1 MQPTHVLSTC
11 YRFIGLL
18 SDIIPHV
25 HILLGNH
32 DLAYRRDYQ
41 TTALDAFTLN
51 RLAPY
56 VSIHKEI
63 AQHEWDGRRV
73 ILLPF
78 REDQSGLTDAVAS
91 LSPTE
96 ASKTVAF
103 AHLAINKAIT
113 QRYVVG
119 DGFKNLSAAKSITY
133 NGLTGPDQF
142 ASLARTFTGHF
153 HSHQTI
159 TQKQPDTNK
168 TDLRGSI
175 TYLGSPLQ
183 LNWSDLYDEKRGI
196 LLFDPE
202 TLKHEM
208 LINPYV
214 IGYTTVNLQ
223 EVLNDQAN
231 EEALKD
237 KHVMLLGDLSHLKY
251 VMARDKLLSLGAR
264 SVRDWNPMG
273 FKSHSD
279 RAALGSSVPASDASF
294 QPLEE
299 PRKFEDITGD
309 GVSSSA
315 LDYQPRANKLDFAAE
330 AREYVTSLE
339 LDNSLSLRQEELIRV
354 GQRMIQVSR
363 GLVDQDED
371 EDLQLNY
378 EVFLDRSTQAISTRS
393 ATDLKG
399 ASNHTFA
406 AVPSTLTI
414 TNFLSVQ
421 NTITIDFRYD
431 LAHGLTFLVGE
442 NGSGKSMLIEA
453 MVWCQFGQCVRSGM
467 AVDDVVNDI
476 IGKNCC
482 VTLEFANGYAISRHR
497 KHKEN
502 GNRVIVLLHGEAQL
516 QYDHPDKGTTQE
528 AIVELLGINYE
539 TYIKTVVLSHESAA
553 SFLSSKAA
561 EKRKLTEAALGMSIL
576 DTYGKVSRLLLKDV
590 DENANAVEKN
600 MQDVAHTM
608 EHTEK
613 RIEVLDRKRKTCEM
627 EAYSAAASLELAIQ
641 DHAAARLRSDG
652 QFGDGDLEL
661 SIDSAEYQQKMSASS
676 QGLQN
681 AMEVAHFAEL
691 AMGSSAKISALTDQ
705 ISMEKE
711 SRQRLENEYTQIRG
725 MVNADFMS
733 WLVGLKQKLS
743 QKFGTVPADRPSIL
757 QRLLCAI
764 RAVVTRG
771 AVGVLEFLISNYQAI
786 DIKHQQR
793 RVVIDGLCED
803 IKDSKLRLQS
813 LHLEVTDIIH
823 RNRLATS
830 QALRGIDKRIMEVEQ
845 AQKTC
850 ADVMFKHQQAMFRQQ
865 KEFIFKQQQE
875 AKLKQKQEEA
885 MLKRHEAATYTYLI
899 EAERSSLHSISQKY
913 DKLALKLRELAANR
927 EVFAFWSS
935 ALTKRNKRT
944 SSAAKSRGKS
954 TANFREYVLEKSISD
969 LNRLLAQ
976 ILTALYDDTRH
987 TNAIATGMLSSLFDS
1002 ESIGTM
1008 EHESC
1013 SPGPVLDQS
1022 LGIHHTLAYGKRSGG
1037 ERKRLDLALF
1047 FALLHLG
1054 WAESAHRAHYLLIDE
1069 VFDSLD
1075 EAGQEAVVRW
1085 CMIMLQSMVSWIVMV
1100 THSRFL
1106 AERDPERDA
1115 GKAMVMRIRMGSQGT
1130 ELVKDGQRIG
1140 I

>member
-1 MQPTHVLSTC
+1 MQGLPTGTVRWLLFSDLHFKHHDLNRVWQTAKWIVAEAERHQVRRVVVCGDLLTSRTMQPTHVLSTC

-41 TTALDAFTLN
+41 TTALDAFNLN

-78 REDQSGLTDAVAS
+78 REDQSGLTDTVAS

-119 DGFKNLSAAKSITY
+119 DGFKNLSAAKPITY
-133 NGLTGPDQF
+133 NGLT
-142 ASLARTFTGHF
+142 
-153 HSHQTI
+153 
-159 TQKQPDTNK
+159 DTNK

-251 VMARDKLLSLGAR
+251 VMARDKLLSLGAQ
-264 SVRDWNPMG
+264 SVRDWNPTG

-279 RAALGSSVPASDASF
+279 RAALGPSVPASDASF

-309 GVSSSA
+309 RVSSSA

-330 AREYVTSLE
+330 AREYITSLE
-339 LDNSLSLRQEELIRV
+339 LDSSLSLRQEELIRV

-431 LAHGLTFLVGE
+431 LARGLTFLVGE

-476 IGKNCC
+476 ISKNCC
-482 VTLEFANGYAISRHR
+482 VTLKFANGYAISRHR

-516 QYDHPDKGTTQE
+516 QYNHPDKGTTQE

-613 RIEVLDRKRKTCEM
+613 RIEFLDRKRKTCEM
-627 EAYSAAASLELAIQ
+627 EAYSAAASLE
-641 DHAAARLRSDG
+641 LRSDG

-661 SIDSAEYQQKMSASS
+661 SIDSAEYQQKI
-676 QGLQN
+676 
-681 AMEVAHFAEL
+681 
-691 AMGSSAKISALTDQ
+691 AKISALTDQ

-711 SRQRLENEYTQIRG
+711 SRQRLENEYTQMRG

-733 WLVGLKQKLS
+733 WLVGLKQKLG
-743 QKFGTVPADRPSIL
+743 QKFGAVPADRPSIP

-830 QALRGIDKRIMEVEQ
+830 QALRVIDKRIVEVEQ

-850 ADVMFKHQQAMFRQQ
+850 AD
-865 KEFIFKQQQE
+865 
-875 AKLKQKQEEA
+875 QEEA
-885 MLKRHEAATYTYLI
+885 MIKRHEAATYTCLI
-899 EAERSSLHSISQKY
+899 EAERSSLHSISQRY
-913 DKLALKLRELAANR
+913 DKLALKLRELAADR

-935 ALTKRNKRT
+935 ALTIRNKRT

-1022 LGIHHTLAYGKRSGG
+1022 LDIHHSLAYGKRSGG

>member
-41 TTALDAFTLN
+41 TTALDAFNLN

-103 AHLAINKAIT
+103 AHLAINKAVT
-113 QRYVVG
+113 QRYVIG
-119 DGFKNLSAAKSITY
+119 DDFKNLSAAKSVTY

-159 TQKQPDTNK
+159 IQKQPNTDK
-168 TDLRGSI
+168 TDFRGSI

-202 TLKHEM
+202 TLEHEM

-214 IGYTTVNLQ
+214 IGYITADLQ
-223 EVLNDQAN
+223 EVLNGQVN
-231 EEALKD
+231 KEAVKD
-237 KHVMLLGDLSHLKY
+237 KHVMLLGELSHLKY
-251 VMARDKLLSLGAR
+251 VMARDKLLALGAR
-264 SVRDWNPMG
+264 SIRDWNPMG
-273 FKSHSD
+273 FKSHCD

-294 QPLEE
+294 QPLE
-299 PRKFEDITGD
+299 KTGKIEDTTGD
-309 GVSSSA
+309 GLGVSSSA
-315 LDYQPRANKLDFAAE
+315 LDYQRRASKLDFAAE

-354 GQRMIQVSR
+354 GQRMIQVSC
-363 GLVDQDED
+363 GLLDQDED
-371 EDLQLNY
+371 QDLQLNY
-378 EVFLDRSTQAISTRS
+378 EVFLDRSTQTISTRS
-393 ATDLKG
+393 ALDLKG
-399 ASNHTFA
+399 ASGHAFA

-431 LAHGLTFLVGE
+431 LARGLTFLVGE
-442 NGSGKSMLIEA
+442 NGSGKSMVIEA
-453 MVWCQFGQCVRSGM
+453 MVWCQFGQCIRSGM
-467 AVDDVVNDI
+467 AADDVVNDI
-476 IGKNCC
+476 VGKNCC

-502 GNRVIVLLHGEAQL
+502 RNRVIVLLHGEAQL
-516 QYDHPDKGTTQE
+516 QYDHTDKGKTQE

-553 SFLSSKAA
+553 SFLSSKTA

-590 DENANAVEKN
+590 DEKANAVHKN
-600 MQDVAHTM
+600 MQDATHAM

-613 RIEVLDRKRKTCEM
+613 RIEVLDRKRKTCET

-641 DHAAARLRSDG
+641 DHAATRLQNYG
-652 QFGDGDLEL
+652 QFGDEDLEL
-661 SIDSAEYQQKMSASS
+661 SISFAEYEQKMSASS
-676 QGLQN
+676 QGLQH
-681 AMEVAHFAEL
+681 AMEVAHL
-691 AMGSSAKISALTDQ
+691 AKLTMGSRAKISALTDQ
-705 ISMEKE
+705 TRMEKK
-711 SRQRLENEYTQIRG
+711 RWQCLENEYNRRRE
-725 MVNADFMS
+725 MMNADFMS
-733 WLVGLKQKLS
+733 WLVGLKQKLGKS
-743 QKFGTVPADRPSIL
+743 LEAVPADRPAIL
-757 QRLLCAI
+757 QKLLYAI
-764 RAVVTRG
+764 RAVITRG
-771 AVGVLEFLISNYQAI
+771 AMGVSEFLIGNYQAI
-786 DIKHQQR
+786 HTKHQQR
-793 RVVIDGLCED
+793 RVVIDGLCKD
-803 IKDSKLRLQS
+803 IKDSKSRLQS
-813 LHLEVTDIIH
+813 LHLEVMDIIH
-823 RNRLATS
+823 QNRLATG
-830 QALRGIDKRIMEVEQ
+830 QALRVIDKRIIEVEQ

-850 ADVMFKHQQAMFRQQ
+850 ADVMYKHQQAMFRQQ
-865 KEFIFKQQQE
+865 EELTLKQQQE
-875 AKLKQKQEEA
+875 VKLKRKQEEA
-885 MLKRHEAATYTYLI
+885 MLKRHEAATYTWLI
-899 EAERSSLHSISQKY
+899 EAERSSLHAISQKY
-913 DKLALKLRELAANR
+913 DNLALKLGELAADR
-927 EVFAFWSS
+927 EIFAFWSS
-935 ALTKRNKRT
+935 AFTKRNKRI
-944 SSAAKSRGKS
+944 SSSAKSRGKS
-954 TANFREYVLEKSISD
+954 TANFREYVLEKSISH
-969 LNRLLAQ
+969 LNKLLAQ

-987 TNAIATGMLSSLFDS
+987 TNAIATGMLSSLFSS

-1013 SPGPVLDQS
+1013 SPGPVLDHS
-1022 LGIHHTLAYGKRSGG
+1022 LGIHHSLAYGKRSGG

-1054 WAESAHRAHYLLIDE
+1054 WAESTHRAHYLLIDE

-1085 CMIMLQSMVSWIVMV
+1085 CMIMLQSMVSWVVMV

-1115 GKAMVMRIRMGSQGT
+1115 GKVMVVRVKMGSQGT
-1130 ELVKDGQRIG
+1130 EFVKDR
-1140 I
+1140 

>member
-41 TTALDAFTLN
+41 TTALDAFNLN

-63 AQHEWDGRRV
+63 TQHEWDGRRV

-113 QRYVVG
+113 QR
-119 DGFKNLSAAKSITY
+119 
-133 NGLTGPDQF
+133 
-142 ASLARTFTGHF
+142 
-153 HSHQTI
+153 HQTI
-159 TQKQPDTNK
+159 TQKQPNTNK

-202 TLKHEM
+202 TLEHEM

-279 RAALGSSVPASDASF
+279 RAALGSSVPASDVSF

-299 PRKFEDITGD
+299 PREIEDTTGNR
-309 GVSSSA
+309 VSSSA

-330 AREYVTSLE
+330 ARE
-339 LDNSLSLRQEELIRV
+339 
-354 GQRMIQVSR
+354 MIQVSH

-399 ASNHTFA
+399 ASGHNFA

-431 LAHGLTFLVGE
+431 LARGLTFLVGE

-476 IGKNCC
+476 I
-482 VTLEFANGYAISRHR
+482 AAI
-497 KHKEN
+497 
-502 GNRVIVLLHGEAQL
+502 
-516 QYDHPDKGTTQE
+516 
-528 AIVELLGINYE
+528 
-539 TYIKTVVLSHESAA
+539 
-553 SFLSSKAA
+553 
-561 EKRKLTEAALGMSIL
+561 
-576 DTYGKVSRLLLKDV
+576 
-590 DENANAVEKN
+590 
-600 MQDVAHTM
+600 
-608 EHTEK
+608 
-613 RIEVLDRKRKTCEM
+613 
-627 EAYSAAASLELAIQ
+627 
-641 DHAAARLRSDG
+641 
-652 QFGDGDLEL
+652 
-661 SIDSAEYQQKMSASS
+661 
-676 QGLQN
+676 
-681 AMEVAHFAEL
+681 
-691 AMGSSAKISALTDQ
+691 
-705 ISMEKE
+705 
-711 SRQRLENEYTQIRG
+711 
-725 MVNADFMS
+725 
-733 WLVGLKQKLS
+733 
-743 QKFGTVPADRPSIL
+743 
-757 QRLLCAI
+757 
-764 RAVVTRG
+764 
-771 AVGVLEFLISNYQAI
+771 
-786 DIKHQQR
+786 
-793 RVVIDGLCED
+793 
-803 IKDSKLRLQS
+803 
-813 LHLEVTDIIH
+813 
-823 RNRLATS
+823 
-830 QALRGIDKRIMEVEQ
+830 
-845 AQKTC
+845 
-850 ADVMFKHQQAMFRQQ
+850 
-865 KEFIFKQQQE
+865 
-875 AKLKQKQEEA
+875 
-885 MLKRHEAATYTYLI
+885 
-899 EAERSSLHSISQKY
+899 
-913 DKLALKLRELAANR
+913 
-927 EVFAFWSS
+927 
-935 ALTKRNKRT
+935 
-944 SSAAKSRGKS
+944 
-954 TANFREYVLEKSISD
+954 
-969 LNRLLAQ
+969 
-976 ILTALYDDTRH
+976 
-987 TNAIATGMLSSLFDS
+987 
-1002 ESIGTM
+1002 
-1008 EHESC
+1008 
-1013 SPGPVLDQS
+1013 
-1022 LGIHHTLAYGKRSGG
+1022 
-1037 ERKRLDLALF
+1037 
-1047 FALLHLG
+1047 
-1054 WAESAHRAHYLLIDE
+1054 
-1069 VFDSLD
+1069 
-1075 EAGQEAVVRW
+1075 
-1085 CMIMLQSMVSWIVMV
+1085 
-1100 THSRFL
+1100 
-1106 AERDPERDA
+1106 
-1115 GKAMVMRIRMGSQGT
+1115 
-1130 ELVKDGQRIG
+1130 
-1140 I
+1140 